1 MSIVVI
7 CAYGR
12 TKLPEC
18 RKDYRL
24 CVLALLVGVTVWNGG
39 AEGSPMKNP
48 EDAPATAYTDFLQV
62 PRTEREIATKLR
74 LPISRVEKTLASLRA
89 LKFVRQN
96 ESGEWVSV

>member
-1 MSIVVI
+1 
-7 CAYGR
+7 
-12 TKLPEC
+12 
-18 RKDYRL
+18 
-24 CVLALLVGVTVWNGG
+24 
-39 AEGSPMKNP
+39 MKQA

-96 ESGEWVSV
+96 ENGEWVGV